1 LSVLVEDPA
10 IDAKKKY
17 LGFVD
22 MFDILGYV
30 IKTYTEEKEIS
41 DGQKWYPLKYLIFQ
55 QIQIHLKFY
64 PAG

>member
-41 DGQKWYPLKYLIFQ
+41 DGQKWYPLKYYF
-55 QIQIHLKFY
+55 
-64 PAG
+64 